1 MYRNRVSAVKKYRLM
16 IQAVFTALTN
26 GYAQGFAEGH
36 IFQGASKRLCVP
48 GLNCYSCPGALG
60 ACPIGAL
67 QAVLNSRQ
75 FQFSCYVFGFLMTIG
90 ILLGRFVCGFLC
102 PFGLVQDLL
111 YKIPLGKKR
120 KNMPGHKRMKYG
132 KYVVLI
138 VFVVLLP
145 TVVANRVGL
154 GIPWFCKWICPS
166 GTLMGGIPL
175 VAANPALQ
183 KTVGFLFSWKVLVLL
198 VVMILSVKYYRPFC
212 KYLCP
217 LGAVYSLFNPIS
229 ILHLKVDSDKCVR
242 CGACQKACKM
252 DIRTFEQPN
261 SPECI
266 RCGDCIAACPCDAI
280 HMTFAP
286 GRKSCG
292 LSEKKDTPQ

>member
-1 MYRNRVSAVKKYRLM
+1 M

-26 GYAQGFAEGH
+26 GYAQGFVEGH

-120 KNMPGHKRMKYG
+120 KNMPGHKRIKYG

-145 TVVANRVGL
+145 TVVANRVGM

-198 VVMILSVKYYRPFC
+198 AVVILSVKFYRPFC

-252 DIRTFEQPN
+252 DIRTFEQPD

-286 GRKSCG
+286 GGKHCG